1 MPGYEKPFPDIVKT
15 AARVLKHPETATR
28 EDARR
33 MAARILDDQ
42 KNDPEPHRP
51 VPPRQRS
58 RAAEILYT
66 NDPKRGR

>member
-1 MPGYEKPFPDIVKT
+1 MVSPMPEFQKPYPDIVKT

-28 EDARR
+28 QDAKR

-51 VPPRQRS
+51 AT
-58 RAAEILYT
+58 RAAQILYPT
-66 NDPKRGR
+66 ARRR